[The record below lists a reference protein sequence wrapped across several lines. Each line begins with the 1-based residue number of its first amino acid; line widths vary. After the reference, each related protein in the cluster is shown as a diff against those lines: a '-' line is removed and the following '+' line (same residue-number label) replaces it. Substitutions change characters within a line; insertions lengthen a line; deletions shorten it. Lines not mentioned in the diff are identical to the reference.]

1 MRFRGNLAGPPQ
13 AFLERR
19 WWADAPMNGGYYP
32 FADGALTQ
40 PERVA
45 PAWPEGSH
53 MNARVTVTVK
63 VDVAAIL
70 LRLAAII
77 ALLT

>member
-1 MRFRGNLAGPPQ
+1 MKRP
-13 AFLERR
+13 
-19 WWADAPMNGGYYP
+19 
-32 FADGALTQ
+32 TI
-40 PERVA
+40 RV
-45 PAWPEGSH
+45 E
-53 MNARVTVTVK
+53 VTVK